1 MKTGLIE
8 KRTYF
13 IRLVS
18 IFILCF
24 LFFQAHALHAEAN
37 NTDENLPKSTKSAKW
52 IKVAGR
58 YFDIYYEPSV
68 NIKYI
73 NRRLENKF
81 FSMSGSSQ
89 SKSISSQKEKLST
102 NMDMILLKVKE
113 ILNMYPRM
121 KKAKIYIYKDRDGV
135 KQEHLSIFRKKSDAK
150 SFYIYKHNTIYT
162 NAKDIS
168 DSIMSHEMAHMVVD
182 NYFAVRPPDKIKE
195 ILSMYVDRHLDD

>member
-81 FSMSGSSQ
+81 FSMSESSQ
-89 SKSISSQKEKLST
+89 SKSISSQ
-102 NMDMILLKVKE
+102 
-113 ILNMYPRM
+113 
-121 KKAKIYIYKDRDGV
+121 
-135 KQEHLSIFRKKSDAK
+135 
-150 SFYIYKHNTIYT
+150 
-162 NAKDIS
+162 
-168 DSIMSHEMAHMVVD
+168 
-182 NYFAVRPPDKIKE
+182 
-195 ILSMYVDRHLDD
+195 